1 MVNYLKQS
9 LFISFAEYH
18 SRTREH
24 VQLQTGTLP
33 GITLCLYENTGHF
46 QSCCS
51 ATQHTMC
58 YYGKISSIY
67 FTGWLTIMGNF
78 LYYSN
83 HTITSL
89 FLKSFMENATTEAT
103 STVHTPSTA
112 QHTHPAQHSTAQ
124 PHRYGSARSS
134 EVALPGQPSPR
145 CASPS
150 SQPALQPQ
158 QTTM

>member
-1 MVNYLKQS
+1 
-9 LFISFAEYH
+9 
-18 SRTREH
+18 
-24 VQLQTGTLP
+24 
-33 GITLCLYENTGHF
+33 
-46 QSCCS
+46 
-51 ATQHTMC
+51 MC

-112 QHTHPAQHSTAQ
+112 QHSTAHTPSTAQHSTHTQHSTAQ
-124 PHRYGSARSS
+124 HSRTAMAVPAVRKWPFQVSPPQG
-134 EVALPGQPSPR
+134 VLLPPPSPHCSLSR
-145 CASPS
+145 
-150 SQPALQPQ
+150 Q
-158 QTTM
+158 QCKIPLTSLNT